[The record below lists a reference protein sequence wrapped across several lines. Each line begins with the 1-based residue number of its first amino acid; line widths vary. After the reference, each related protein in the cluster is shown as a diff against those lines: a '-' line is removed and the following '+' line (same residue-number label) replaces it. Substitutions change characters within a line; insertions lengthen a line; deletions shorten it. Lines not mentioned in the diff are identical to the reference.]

1 MSYYALILDLHYS
14 IMYYIFLLTMK
25 KIFTISILSLF
36 IFANAF
42 AGADGELE
50 LSKKV
55 KPVKDCFE
63 PLNRV
68 TFAVNMGLDKVIFKP
83 VAKGYRILPSPVR
96 AGVSNAL
103 DNLSNLV
110 TIPNNVLQGELKKA
124 GVNTGRFV
132 INTTIGII
140 GIFDVA
146 QNLGFPEYEKED
158 YGQTLGVMG
167 VGPGCYLVLPV
178 IGPSTVRDTAGSFI
192 NILGGDPWYNA
203 SVNGNNEYLSNSDYL
218 TSRVL
223 TGIDFRAKNID
234 SIDNLKKNS
243 MDLYASFR
251 SLYLQDRQQ
260 KISNSKGTTEAMD
273 DGDWEEIDSQ

>member
-1 MSYYALILDLHYS
+1 
-14 IMYYIFLLTMK
+14 MK

-50 LSKKV
+50 LSKKT

-234 SIDNLKKNS
+234 SLDNLEKNS

-260 KISNSKGTTEAMD
+260 KISNSKETTEAMD